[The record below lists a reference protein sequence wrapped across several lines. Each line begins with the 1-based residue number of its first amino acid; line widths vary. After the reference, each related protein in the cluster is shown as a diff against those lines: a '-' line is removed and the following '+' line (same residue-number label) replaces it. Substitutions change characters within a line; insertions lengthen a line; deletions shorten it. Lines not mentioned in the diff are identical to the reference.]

1 MNENKKLGLL
11 DATLL
16 VSGSMIGSG
25 IFIVA
30 SDMSRMLGNATFVV
44 IAWVLTGIIT
54 LFAALSFGELAAMM
68 PDAGGQY
75 NFITKIY
82 GKRVG
87 FVYGWS
93 VFTVILTGVLAAVAM
108 AFAKYTLV
116 FFPEWQDYKF
126 VSIALGSFIF
136 SVGPAQFIAVS
147 MILILTYL
155 NSRGVDH
162 GKWIQRIFTVA
173 KLLALCL
180 IIFGS
185 IYILVFAPNRSFL
198 STNFISPFNVSTWNS
213 SDLKWTNWNSI
224 FNFDFLVIAFS
235 SAMVGSLFSSDAWQG
250 VTFMS
255 AEIKDPIKTIPKALF
270 YGTTIVT
277 IVYVLTNLA
286 YFTLLPIKGIPTEST
301 NAILQ
306 NGVAFADQDRVGISA
321 TSVLLSNFSLG
332 DGRLLGTYFMAI
344 LIMVSTFGCNN
355 GLILSGSRLYKAMAD
370 NGLFFTAASKLN
382 SKSVPG
388 NALKMQ
394 AFWACILCLSGSY
407 GDLLNYCTFASLL
420 FYIITVA
427 GLILLRRREPNTHR
441 PYKVFGYPYVPAL
454 YIVLASLICLGILIS
469 QWKIALS
476 GIAIVLLGV
485 PIYYFFNRYRTT
497 NNLPQ

>member
-1 MNENKKLGLL
+1 MTKKLGIV

-30 SDMSRMLGNATFVV
+30 SDMSRMLGNATFV
-44 IAWVLTGIIT
+44 ILAWVLTGIIT
-54 LFAALSFGELAAMM
+54 LLAALSFGELASMM
-68 PDAGGQY
+68 PNAGGQY
-75 NFITKIY
+75 NFITRIY

-93 VFTVILTGVLAAVAM
+93 VFTVILTGVMAAVAM
-108 AFAKYTLV
+108 AFAKYMLV
-116 FFPEWQDYKF
+116 FFPEWQNY
-126 VSIALGSFIF
+126 SFINFHLGDYLF
-136 SVGPAQFIAVS
+136 SIGPTQAIAVA
-147 MILILTYL
+147 MILVLTYI

-185 IYILVFAPNRSFL
+185 IYLLIFAPKNSFL
-198 STNFISPFNVSTWNS
+198 ASNFESPFSVSTWNKTPLS
-213 SDLKWTNWNSI
+213 WNSWKSI
-224 FNFDFLVIAFS
+224 FDLDFLIIAFS

-250 VTFMS
+250 ITFMS
-255 AEIKDPIKTIPKALF
+255 AEIKDPVKNIPKALF

-277 IVYVLTNLA
+277 VVYVLTNLA
-286 YFTLLPIKGIPTEST
+286 YFTLLPIKGITADTS
-301 NAILQ
+301 NLILK
-306 NGVAFADQDRVGISA
+306 NGVAFAEQDRVGISA
-321 TSVLLSNFSLG
+321 TAILMSTFNLG
-332 DGRLLGTYFMAI
+332 DGKLLGTYFMAI
-344 LIMVSTFGCNN
+344 LIMISTFGCNN

-370 NGLFFTAASKLN
+370 NGLFFQAASKLN
-382 SKSVPG
+382 SRLVPG

-394 AFWACILCLSGSY
+394 AFWASILCLSGSY

-427 GLILLRRREPNTHR
+427 GLILLRKKEPNADR
-441 PYKVFGYPYVPAL
+441 PYKVFGYPYVPIL
-454 YIVLASLICLGILIS
+454 YVIFASLICLGILIS
-469 QWKIALS
+469 QWKIAAS

-485 PIYYFFNRYRTT
+485 PIYYFFDKSRKF
-497 NNLPQ
+497 NNPLQ